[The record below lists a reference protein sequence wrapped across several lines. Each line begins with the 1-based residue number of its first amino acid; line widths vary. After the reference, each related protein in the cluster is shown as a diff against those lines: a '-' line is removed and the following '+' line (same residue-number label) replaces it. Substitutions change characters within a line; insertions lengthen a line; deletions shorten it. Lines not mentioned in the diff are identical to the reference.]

1 MVNLLRKDFIVL
13 KSSLWIIPFYLA
25 VFSIAFIPKSEM
37 SMYLVGIYTA
47 FGSIMLATMID
58 VKNHNHNFL
67 VTLPI
72 SRKNVVQAK
81 YLSTIFYTLFGV
93 LSSFGIHYL
102 VNMNFPGLHKPD
114 FSVLDILVSIAM
126 VLGLTSIYLPL
137 FYALSKKGAG
147 IINVVFLVALV
158 ILAQPFA
165 LLMNLAS
172 EEGMVTGQV
181 IGIVTIGI
189 LLLFFGSYLL
199 TVRLF
204 AKKDL

>member
-1 MVNLLRKDFIVL
+1 M
-13 KSSLWIIPFYLA
+13 
-25 VFSIAFIPKSEM
+25 
-37 SMYLVGIYTA
+37 
-47 FGSIMLATMID
+47 
-58 VKNHNHNFL
+58 
-67 VTLPI
+67 
-72 SRKNVVQAK
+72 
-81 YLSTIFYTLFGV
+81 
-93 LSSFGIHYL
+93 
-102 VNMNFPGLHKPD
+102 
-114 FSVLDILVSIAM
+114 
-126 VLGLTSIYLPL
+126 PL